1 MVYNIED
8 SISLAQAA
16 NIIFED
22 PNEDENEPQ
31 DGSNI
36 SYVFDNSPD
45 SNVTIFLKN
54 NEGYA
59 TETDS

>member
-1 MVYNIED
+1 MVYNIDD

-22 PNEDENEPQ
+22 PNEAENEPQ

-36 SYVFDNSPD
+36 SYVFDNSPN